1 MRNSQLK
8 DGDQDYEDWLKDHVA
23 FRKELKRQ
31 RTAVFSYSPL
41 ISIVM
46 VVTDTDEQRL
56 KSVIDAYTEQTYGN
70 WQLCLADACEG
81 EETGEFLRK
90 KYKKEIR
97 LSYKKVT
104 ENHGVSG
111 KFNVALKLA
120 MGKYVLFAGQ
130 EIIPEPDALFQMVKA
145 ITAKKADMI
154 YTDEDEISAD
164 GKHHFEPKFNPDFN
178 LFRLREN
185 NYIGQFWAI
194 RKEILE
200 HVGKFDP
207 EYDGAQD
214 YDVILRCTEK
224 ARKTEHIAKIL
235 YHWRMHDNSTAANP
249 ASKAYC
255 HEAGRKAVED
265 HLKRL
270 GIPAK
275 VELCKLFGGSRVIYE
290 TPGNPL
296 VSIVIP
302 NKDHIDDLD
311 KCVRSLFNVNTYKN
325 IEVIIVENN
334 STEKETFEY
343 YDSIQKEYSNVKVL
357 VWKREFNYSA
367 INNFGVKEAKGD
379 YILLLNNDT
388 EMIAPD
394 SISDML
400 GYCMRPDVGIVGAKL
415 LYPDGTIQHAG
426 VIIGLGGIAGHA
438 FIGLDA
444 NQYGYMSR
452 AYLSSDYSA
461 VTAACLMISKEIY
474 NEVGGLCEQYA
485 VAFNDVDFCMKVRSK
500 GYLVVYDAFSQW
512 YHYESKSRGYE
523 DTEEKQLRFKGEIDT
538 FKSKWQKE
546 LDEGDPFYNRNF
558 PLNTESYTLELE

>member
-1 MRNSQLK
+1 MNNNSEKKETFDLFKKYQNK
-8 DGDQDYEDWLKDHVA
+8 YSN
-23 FRKELKRQ
+23 FR
-31 RTAVFSYSPL
+31 
-41 ISIVM
+41 
-46 VVTDTDEQRL
+46 
-56 KSVIDAYTEQTYGN
+56 VIDA
-70 WQLCLADACEG
+70 
-81 EETGEFLRK
+81 
-90 KYKKEIR
+90 
-97 LSYKKVT
+97 
-104 ENHGVSG
+104 
-111 KFNVALKLA
+111 
-120 MGKYVLFAGQ
+120 
-130 EIIPEPDALFQMVKA
+130 
-145 ITAKKADMI
+145 
-154 YTDEDEISAD
+154 
-164 GKHHFEPKFNPDFN
+164 
-178 LFRLREN
+178 
-185 NYIGQFWAI
+185 NY
-194 RKEILE
+194 
-200 HVGKFDP
+200 
-207 EYDGAQD
+207 
-214 YDVILRCTEK
+214 
-224 ARKTEHIAKIL
+224 
-235 YHWRMHDNSTAANP
+235 
-249 ASKAYC
+249 
-255 HEAGRKAVED
+255 
-265 HLKRL
+265 
-270 GIPAK
+270 
-275 VELCKLFGGSRVIYE
+275 
-290 TPGNPL
+290 
-296 VSIVIP
+296 
-302 NKDHIDDLD
+302 
-311 KCVRSLFNVNTYKN
+311 
-325 IEVIIVENN
+325 
-334 STEKETFEY
+334 
-343 YDSIQKEYSNVKVL
+343 
-357 VWKREFNYSA
+357 EFNYSK
-367 INNFGVKEAKGD
+367 INNQAVKEAKGD

>member
-1 MRNSQLK
+1 M
-8 DGDQDYEDWLKDHVA
+8 
-23 FRKELKRQ
+23 
-31 RTAVFSYSPL
+31 
-41 ISIVM
+41 
-46 VVTDTDEQRL
+46 
-56 KSVIDAYTEQTYGN
+56 
-70 WQLCLADACEG
+70 
-81 EETGEFLRK
+81 
-90 KYKKEIR
+90 
-97 LSYKKVT
+97 
-104 ENHGVSG
+104 
-111 KFNVALKLA
+111 
-120 MGKYVLFAGQ
+120 
-130 EIIPEPDALFQMVKA
+130 
-145 ITAKKADMI
+145 
-154 YTDEDEISAD
+154 
-164 GKHHFEPKFNPDFN
+164 
-178 LFRLREN
+178 
-185 NYIGQFWAI
+185 
-194 RKEILE
+194 
-200 HVGKFDP
+200 
-207 EYDGAQD
+207 
-214 YDVILRCTEK
+214 
-224 ARKTEHIAKIL
+224 
-235 YHWRMHDNSTAANP
+235 
-249 ASKAYC
+249 
-255 HEAGRKAVED
+255 
-265 HLKRL
+265 
-270 GIPAK
+270 
-275 VELCKLFGGSRVIYE
+275 
-290 TPGNPL
+290 
-296 VSIVIP
+296 
-302 NKDHIDDLD
+302 
-311 KCVRSLFNVNTYKN
+311 
-325 IEVIIVENN
+325 
-334 STEKETFEY
+334 
-343 YDSIQKEYSNVKVL
+343 
-357 VWKREFNYSA
+357 WKREFNYSA

-379 YILLLNNDT
+379 YILLLNYDT